1 MKRRWWLL
9 AGGLLVGWQVFSA
22 NRWGAEGV
30 QGRMYVATA
39 FIALVFMALYSRDP
53 WFKSW
58 FGRSLM
64 LLALSIFMVGVSVIL
79 YRLYGPDYPLR
90 SVLIIA
96 TADTAFVA
104 MLLRTL
110 VLIGAQRAD
119 EHKAD
124 PRP

>member
-1 MKRRWWLL
+1 MKRLWFIL
-9 AGGLLVGWQVFSA
+9 AGVVFVGWQVFSV

-53 WFKSW
+53 WQKSW

-64 LLALSIFMVGVSVIL
+64 LLALSIFLVGVSVIL
-79 YRLYGPDYPLR
+79 FRLYGPDYPLR
-90 SVLIIA
+90 PVLIVV
-96 TADTAFVA
+96 TADTAFFA
-104 MLLRTL
+104 MLVRTL
-110 VLIGAQRAD
+110 VLIGAQRND